1 MDSIWSKS
9 VELPHFPSLKGD
21 VKTDVLIIGGGIAGV
36 LCAHFLKVQGVDY
49 ILAEGRSIC
58 SGTTKNT
65 TAKITAQ
72 HGLIYHKLLKSAGA
86 EKAALYLQA
95 NQDSVK
101 KYAELCREID
111 CDFQWKTSYVY
122 SLDNR
127 EILENEAEALRKI
140 GFCTEVLDTTGLPFS
155 VAGAVAFENQA
166 QFHPLK
172 FLAETAKNLNIF
184 EHTFVKELKENTA
197 VTDEGS
203 IAFKKAIFAT
213 HFPIDNKHG
222 LYFLKLYQHRSYV
235 IALKNAADLEGM
247 YVDEARGGMSFRTYQ
262 DLLLIGGGGHRT
274 GKKGGKWQEL
284 RDFAW
289 KYYPQAEEVG
299 YWAAQDCMSL
309 DGLPYIGRYSPG
321 MSNCFVA
328 TGFQKWG
335 ITSSMTA
342 ARLLTDMIL
351 EKENPY
357 EEVFDPSRNMMKPQL
372 LLNGCE
378 AIKNLFTISSKRC
391 PHMGCALKWNRQEQ
405 SWDCPCHGSRFD
417 EDGEVL
423 DNPANGN
430 MKFCK

>member
-72 HGLIYHKLLKSAGA
+72 HGLIYHKLLESAGA

-140 GFCTEVLDTTGLPFS
+140 GFYTEVLDTTGLPFS